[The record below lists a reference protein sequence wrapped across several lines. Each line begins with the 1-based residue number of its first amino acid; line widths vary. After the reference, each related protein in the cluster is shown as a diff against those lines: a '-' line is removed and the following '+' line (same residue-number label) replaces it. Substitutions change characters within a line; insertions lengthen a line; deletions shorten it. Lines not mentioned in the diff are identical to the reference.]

1 MGYDPAGAARLKECL
16 RRWQQELYGCGWNS
30 LFFNNH
36 DLPRIV
42 SRWGNDKEYRVES
55 AKMLATMLYGLQ
67 GTPYIYQGEELGM
80 TNIRL
85 PLEQYQDLEIHNMYK
100 ERTERGDS
108 PESVM
113 QSIWARGRDSARTP
127 CSGRQGRT
135 QVSPPA
141 RPGCP

>member
-1 MGYDPAGAARLKECL
+1 MGYDPAGAAPLKECL

-67 GTPYIYQGEELGM
+67 GTPYIYQGEEP
-80 TNIRL
+80 RHD
-85 PLEQYQDLEIHNMYK
+85 EH
-100 ERTERGDS
+100 
-108 PESVM
+108 
-113 QSIWARGRDSARTP
+113 
-127 CSGRQGRT
+127 
-135 QVSPPA
+135 PPA
-141 RPGCP
+141 AGTVSGSGDPQHV